1 MKQKIIMQNLKDDR
15 GVAAIEFAL
24 LLPVMMFVIFGT
36 AELLCQI
43 YMRSN
48 MHLLVR
54 QAARD
59 SIVGSAD
66 LATIEDAL
74 RKKLEILPGL
84 EKGAGLVIS
93 ICQQA
98 GCAARTATVSELTG
112 DTNANGVCDTG
123 ETFTDYN
130 RNGVAEKAGAVIN
143 GNSLGGPND
152 LVIFDVKGQAK
163 YFFGSLSFLG
173 AISEDNQVQK
183 FNISAVGINESF
195 DSPVITCA

>member
-1 MKQKIIMQNLKDDR
+1 MKKRFNLQALKDDS
-15 GVAAIEFAL
+15 GVAAIELAL

-43 YMRSN
+43 YIRSN
-48 MHLLVR
+48 MHMMVR

-66 LATIEDAL
+66 LATIESAL
-74 RKKLEILPGL
+74 RQKLEILPGL
-84 EKGAGLVIS
+84 KKGAELDIS
-93 ICQQA
+93 VCQQD
-98 GCAARTATVSELTG
+98 GCGERTAIVSELTG
-112 DTNANGVCDTG
+112 DTNANNVCDTG

-130 RNGVAEKAGAVIN
+130 RNGVAEKAGTVVT

-152 LVIFDVKGQAK
+152 PVIFEVKGEAK

-173 AISEDNQVQK
+173 KIGEASQIQSFTV
-183 FNISAVGINESF
+183 SAVGTNEDF
-195 DSPVITCA
+195 DSPVITCS